1 MKKLI
6 LVFSLL
12 VFLQVAHA
20 QFEGILY
27 YDCTIKNKT
36 LTTVYIAKTKVLLES
51 KIYPMKG
58 GAADISAGKE
68 QDDLIF
74 DFGAGKVY
82 RISSKHKV
90 AATGD
95 MNPVTAD
102 KFDKIKAED
111 ISVEDKGEEKIGDY
125 NCHHFVIRIK
135 NKNLE
140 LWITKELG
148 STPLYMVSQF
158 DYYPM
163 GSVLFDKLKTSGAD
177 GVVVRSKTDGVV
189 VNLTNVQRKTVPPS
203 YFEIPTP

>member
-12 VFLQVAHA
+12 AFLQVARA

-36 LTTVYIAKTKVLLES
+36 LTTIYVAKTKVLLES

-74 DFGAGKVY
+74 DFDAKKVY
-82 RISSKHKV
+82 RISTKNKL

-102 KFDKIKAED
+102 RFDKTKAED

-125 NCHHFVIRIK
+125 ACHHFIVKLK
-135 NKNLE
+135 NK
-140 LWITKELG
+140 
-148 STPLYMVSQF
+148 
-158 DYYPM
+158 
-163 GSVLFDKLKTSGAD
+163 
-177 GVVVRSKTDGVV
+177 
-189 VNLTNVQRKTVPPS
+189 
-203 YFEIPTP
+203 